1 MVYMLIYFRYF
12 VVRMKN
18 IYCQIYMYPTINEYY
33 NEQDSRTN

>member
-12 VVRMKN
+12 VVRMN